1 MTEKLFYTDSHLQEF
16 TAEVVSCRPC
26 DNGYEAVLSRTAFF
40 PEGGGQAADTGV
52 IDGIRVY
59 DVQEKGE
66 QIFHYLEGE
75 LEEGKTV
82 TGQIDWDKRF
92 SRMQQHSGEHI
103 ISGMASKLFGAK
115 NVGFHMAEDY
125 ATIDLDTQLTH
136 EQIKELQ
143 REANRA
149 VQRNVPVTY
158 ETVQGEELE
167 HITLRK
173 QAKGLKGDIR
183 IVYFDG
189 GEVDSCT
196 CCGTHVAFSGEVG
209 YIKITAHIKY
219 KGGTRIWF
227 ACGMRAVEDSLNN
240 QDIVDSLAVRFSAK
254 QEDVL
259 NAVLRQGDEL
269 TAARHQLKERTEKLN
284 EFIAAE
290 LLGKA
295 EVIGA
300 TKLIIDMQKG
310 SSMNELKNLGDMLIR
325 DENVLAML
333 FGENGDSLVY
343 QLARGRNVKTSMREL
358 IKAVNAAA
366 GGKGGGRDEYA
377 QGSAKI
383 TSATDA
389 EGSIESLR
397 GYCRSMLKA

>member
-1 MTEKLFYTDSHLQEF
+1 MTKRAYYENGALECEATVLRCRAAENGFEILTDVTSI
-16 TAEVVSCRPC
+16 
-26 DNGYEAVLSRTAFF
+26 F
-40 PEGGGQAADTGV
+40 PESGGQLSDTGFIGDARVTHAREEGSEVWHLCDKAIDEGARVRIAADAEPRLDHT
-52 IDGIRVY
+52 
-59 DVQEKGE
+59 
-66 QIFHYLEGE
+66 
-75 LEEGKTV
+75 
-82 TGQIDWDKRF
+82 
-92 SRMQQHSGEHI
+92 QQHSGEHI
-103 ISGMASKLFGAK
+103 LSGLASRMFGAV

-125 ATIDLDTQLTH
+125 ATIDLDTPLTH

-149 VQRNVPVTY
+149 VQRNVPVAY

-167 HITLRK
+167 HIALRK

-227 ACGMRAVEDSLNN
+227 ACGMRAVEDSLR
-240 QDIVDSLAVRFSAK
+240 DKDTVDALAVRFSAK

-259 NAVLRQGDEL
+259 SVVLRQGDEL
-269 TAARHQLKERTEKLN
+269 TSARHQLKERTERLN
-284 EFIAAE
+284 GFIAAE
-290 LLGKA
+290 LIGRA
-295 EVIGA
+295 ETIGG
-300 TKLIIDMQKG
+300 TKLIIDIQKG
-310 SSMNELKNLGDMLIR
+310 SAMNELKNLGDMLIR

-333 FGENGDSLVY
+333 FGVTGDSLVY
-343 QLARGRNVKTSMREL
+343 QLVRGGKVKASMKEL
-358 IKAVNAAA
+358 IKAVNAAT

-377 QGSAKI
+377 QGSAKM
-383 TSATDA
+383 TNATDA
-389 EGSIESLR
+389 EGSVESLR
-397 GYCRSMLKA
+397 GYCRSMLRA

>member
-1 MTEKLFYTDSHLQEF
+1 
-16 TAEVVSCRPC
+16 
-26 DNGYEAVLSRTAFF
+26 
-40 PEGGGQAADTGV
+40 
-52 IDGIRVY
+52 
-59 DVQEKGE
+59 
-66 QIFHYLEGE
+66 
-75 LEEGKTV
+75 
-82 TGQIDWDKRF
+82 
-92 SRMQQHSGEHI
+92 
-103 ISGMASKLFGAK
+103 
-115 NVGFHMAEDY
+115 
-125 ATIDLDTQLTH
+125 
-136 EQIKELQ
+136 
-143 REANRA
+143 
-149 VQRNVPVTY
+149 
-158 ETVQGEELE
+158 
-167 HITLRK
+167 
-173 QAKGLKGDIR
+173 
-183 IVYFDG
+183 
-189 GEVDSCT
+189 
-196 CCGTHVAFSGEVG
+196 
-209 YIKITAHIKY
+209 
-219 KGGTRIWF
+219 
-227 ACGMRAVEDSLNN
+227 MRAVEDSLNN

-333 FGENGDSLVY
+333 FGEKGDSLVY

-389 EGSIESLR
+389 EGSIESLK

>member
-1 MTEKLFYTDSHLQEF
+1 MTKRAYYENGALECEATVLRCRAMENGFEILTDVTSI
-16 TAEVVSCRPC
+16 
-26 DNGYEAVLSRTAFF
+26 F
-40 PEGGGQAADTGV
+40 PESGGQLSDTGFIGDAHV
-52 IDGIRVY
+52 THAR
-59 DVQEKGE
+59 
-66 QIFHYLEGE
+66 
-75 LEEGKTV
+75 EEGSEV
-82 TGQIDWDKRF
+82 WHLCDKAVEAGAKVKIVADAGPRLDHT
-92 SRMQQHSGEHI
+92 QQHSGEHI
-103 ISGMASKLFGAK
+103 LSGMASKLFGAK

-167 HITLRK
+167 NIRLRK

-290 LLGKA
+290 LLGGDRCHKTYNRYA
-295 EVIGA
+295 EGQLHERAEEPWRYAHKGRKRPRDALWRERGQPRISAGTRQERQDQHEGA
-300 TKLIIDMQKG
+300 
-310 SSMNELKNLGDMLIR
+310 
-325 DENVLAML
+325 
-333 FGENGDSLVY
+333 Y
-343 QLARGRNVKTSMREL
+343 
-358 IKAVNAAA
+358 
-366 GGKGGGRDEYA
+366 KGGERSGRR
-377 QGSAKI
+377 QGRWK
-383 TSATDA
+383 
-389 EGSIESLR
+389 R
-397 GYCRSMLKA
+397 RVRSGQR